1 MTTTTCPHCSAAAQV
16 DLSRIPAGRTARI
29 TCPGCQ
35 QQYPVPGQATPVPA
49 PPAAAAPATGA
60 QPLACAAPDDRAW
73 LRKELEALRV
83 ELERACTANVLAALG
98 VKTAV
103 RGDDPETDPERR
115 HALVCEGD
123 PAFAQVL
130 CAALGELGYVPQ
142 VVADLPSAWRALD
155 REWGAIVLTEA
166 LPDDKDAGGKL
177 QERLSRLPGSKR
189 RRMFIVHVSNEVRSL
204 DGGMAFVLNANV
216 TLNRA
221 DAAHCKEIIK
231 KGMTDHDRLYR
242 PFHAV
247 QEAMHA

>member
-16 DLSRIPAGRTARI
+16 DLSRIPAGRSARI

-35 QQYPVPGQATPVPA
+35 QQYPVPGTATPAQGATV
-49 PPAAAAPATGA
+49 AAPAPA
-60 QPLACAAPDDRAW
+60 PAASSDDRAW

-98 VKTAV
+98 VKSAART
-103 RGDDPETDPERR
+103 DDPETDPERR
-115 HALVCEGD
+115 HALVCEAD

-130 CAALGELGYVPQ
+130 CTALSELGYMPQ

-155 REWGAIVLTEA
+155 REWGAIVLAES
-166 LPDDKDAGGKL
+166 LPDEKDAGSKL

-231 KGMTDHDRLYR
+231 KGMTDHERLYR
-242 PFHAV
+242 HFHAV
-247 QEAMHA
+247 QEAMHV